1 MLAVITEVKHK
12 LVYKAIDKY
21 NLLDGHMRA
30 DTDGAPDGPAAP
42 AKDPNFIKEYPECPM
57 AFDQVIISIAQ
68 YFDLIH
74 LTSYKLEDLWLN
86 LMEIMCLERPNK
98 YSVFRAVHHQGYR
111 NIVLKDPLI
120 QQIIRKVD
128 QYKDS
133 GLAHM
138 NPKKY
143 LEQIYD
149 IRRNCHT
156 VEETYAD
163 LEDQGFFS
171 ESLRQ
176 LVEYLHDDIA
186 SEEVIERPPAALLN
200 HSHDFKLMHKE
211 LFGEEAA
218 APLSLNYMWDSR

>member
-21 NLLDGHMRA
+21 DLLDGHMRA

-42 AKDPNFIKEYPECPM
+42 AQNPDFIKEYPECPM

-86 LMEIMCLERPNK
+86 LMEIMCLDRPNK

-120 QQIIRKVD
+120 Q
-128 QYKDS
+128 
-133 GLAHM
+133 
-138 NPKKY
+138 
-143 LEQIYD
+143 
-149 IRRNCHT
+149 
-156 VEETYAD
+156 
-163 LEDQGFFS
+163 
-171 ESLRQ
+171 
-176 LVEYLHDDIA
+176 
-186 SEEVIERPPAALLN
+186 
-200 HSHDFKLMHKE
+200 
-211 LFGEEAA
+211 
-218 APLSLNYMWDSR
+218 